1 MQLKVFPVAMLA
13 LLAVSPACVADPVDP
28 AQVIAQKFYEASEPK
43 RQAKPDRPDLDYEM
57 DMLRQ
62 ARAEELERRKADA
75 QMMLT
80 KIAQPAPV
88 ITPQPAVALTPA
100 PPAVSAPYMT
110 EPAAV
115 HAAAMAKPLQTAIAQ
130 AKEPPPP
137 TIRSKT
143 VNGARATVL
152 LVLDSDDNAG
162 AARVKPDPIIC
173 FDQQCWLS
181 NGLEAPAKPMPRSEA
196 VALKSTDSA
205 TSDSCSGKS
214 GCAFRDI
221 AFSPYAQIQV
231 IEVGESRG
239 VADGAYT
246 VAADTTCRKHD
257 DDLVCNNALVTHAFR
272 LWVVPEATAQAIGPS
287 GLEDAVAEGLPDD
300 GEDSTNDKSMRSK
313 RACRSR

>member
-13 LLAVSPACVADPVDP
+13 LLAASPVCLANPVDP

-43 RQAKPDRPDLDYEM
+43 PQAKPDRPDPDYEM

-75 QMMLT
+75 QLMLT
-80 KIAQPAPV
+80 KVSRPAPTV
-88 ITPQPAVALTPA
+88 VPQAAVTLTPA
-100 PPAVSAPYMT
+100 PSIESVLAPDMT
-110 EPAAV
+110 EPAVAP
-115 HAAAMAKPLQTAIAQ
+115 ATAMPKPLQTAIAQ
-130 AKEPPPP
+130 AKEPPPSASAP
-137 TIRSKT
+137 NP

-152 LVLDSDDNAG
+152 LVLDSDDAG

-173 FDQQCWLS
+173 FEQQCWLS

-205 TSDSCSGKS
+205 TSDSCNGKS

-221 AFSPYAQIQV
+221 ALSPNAQIQV
-231 IEVGESRG
+231 VEVGESRG

-246 VAADTTCRKHD
+246 IAADKTCRKHD

-300 GEDSTNDKSMRSK
+300 GENSANDK
-313 RACRSR
+313 

>member
-1 MQLKVFPVAMLA
+1 MQLKVSPVVMLA
-13 LLAVSPACVADPVDP
+13 LLAASPVCVADPIDP

-43 RQAKPDRPDLDYEM
+43 PQAKPDRPDLDYEM

-80 KIAQPAPV
+80 KVAQPAPAV
-88 ITPQPAVALTPA
+88 TPQTAVAPTP
-100 PPAVSAPYMT
+100 V
-110 EPAAV
+110 PAAIAP
-115 HAAAMAKPLQTAIAQ
+115 AAAAAKPLQTAIAQ

-137 TIRSKT
+137 ASAPSA

-162 AARVKPDPIIC
+162 AARIKPDPIIC
-173 FDQQCWLS
+173 FEQQCWLS

-196 VALKSTDSA
+196 LALKSTDSA

-221 AFSPYAQIQV
+221 ALSPNAQIQV
-231 IEVGESRG
+231 VEVGESRG
-239 VADGAYT
+239 VAADGAYT

-257 DDLVCNNALVTHAFR
+257 DDLVCNNALATHAFR

-287 GLEDAVAEGLPDD
+287 GLEDAVADGLPDD
-300 GEDSTNDKSMRSK
+300 GEDSTNDK
-313 RACRSR
+313 

>member
-13 LLAVSPACVADPVDP
+13 FLAASPVCMADPVDP

-43 RQAKPDRPDLDYEM
+43 PQAKPDRPDLDYEM
-57 DMLRQ
+57 DMLRE

-80 KIAQPAPV
+80 KVVQPAPTV
-88 ITPQPAVALTPA
+88 TPQAAVAPTPA
-100 PPAVSAPYMT
+100 PPAVSASAART
-110 EPAAV
+110 KEPAVAP
-115 HAAAMAKPLQTAIAQ
+115 AAATAKPLQTAIAQ
-130 AKEPPPP
+130 AKEPPPLASAP
-137 TIRSKT
+137 NAA
-143 VNGARATVL
+143 NGARATVL

-162 AARVKPDPIIC
+162 AARLKPDPIIC
-173 FDQQCWLS
+173 FEQQCWLS

-221 AFSPYAQIQV
+221 ALSPNAQIQV
-231 IEVGESRG
+231 VEVGESRG

-246 VAADTTCRKHD
+246 VAADKTCRKHD

-300 GEDSTNDKSMRSK
+300 GEDSTNDK
-313 RACRSR
+313 

>member
-13 LLAVSPACVADPVDP
+13 FLAASPVCAADPVDP

-43 RQAKPDRPDLDYEM
+43 PEAKADRPDLDYEM

-80 KIAQPAPV
+80 KVTQPAAAV
-88 ITPQPAVALTPA
+88 TPQPAVALTPA
-100 PPAVSAPYMT
+100 PPIASVPAPPMT
-110 EPAAV
+110 EPAV
-115 HAAAMAKPLQTAIAQ
+115 VPAATTPKPLQTAIAQ
-130 AKEPPPP
+130 AKELPPSPPP
-137 TIRSKT
+137 SKA

-152 LVLDSDDNAG
+152 LVLDNDDNAG

-173 FDQQCWLS
+173 FEQQCWLS

-221 AFSPYAQIQV
+221 SISPNAQIQV
-231 IEVGESRG
+231 VEVGESRG

-300 GEDSTNDKSMRSK
+300 GEDSTNDK
-313 RACRSR
+313 

>member
-13 LLAVSPACVADPVDP
+13 FLAASPACVADPVDP

-43 RQAKPDRPDLDYEM
+43 PQAKPDRPDLDYEM
-57 DMLRQ
+57 DMLRE

-80 KIAQPAPV
+80 KATQPAPV
-88 ITPQPAVALTPA
+88 VTPKPALSLTPTPPVIA
-100 PPAVSAPYMT
+100 P
-110 EPAAV
+110 
-115 HAAAMAKPLQTAIAQ
+115 AAAMAKPLQTAIAQ
-130 AKEPPPP
+130 AKEPPPLASAP
-137 TIRSKT
+137 SV

-173 FDQQCWLS
+173 FEQQCWLS

-221 AFSPYAQIQV
+221 ALSPNAQIQV
-231 IEVGESRG
+231 VEVGESRG
-239 VADGAYT
+239 VAADGAYT
-246 VAADTTCRKHD
+246 VAADMTCRKHD

-300 GEDSTNDKSMRSK
+300 GEDSTNDK
-313 RACRSR
+313 